1 MKNPHLRVI
10 AYATQAPA
18 QVIEISM
25 VDILTKEVGLKFIK
39 FGVVGL
45 SGVFVDFGFTYV
57 CKEWLKIQKYVSNA
71 IGFTLAASS
80 NYYLNRVWT
89 FQSNNPDVATEYGR
103 FLFISAI
110 GLLIST
116 LVLYLLVSRAR
127 FNFYFAKLLAIIVV
141 TLWNFIVN
149 LNYTFLVS

>member
-1 MKNPHLRVI
+1 
-10 AYATQAPA
+10 
-18 QVIEISM
+18 M
-25 VDILTKEVGLKFIK
+25 VDILTPEVAYKFIK
-39 FGVVGL
+39 FGIVGF
-45 SGVFVDFGFTYV
+45 SGVFVDFGFTYI

-71 IGFTLAASS
+71 IGFTIAAST

-89 FQSNNPDVATEYGR
+89 FHSQNPEIAVEYGR

-116 LVLYLLVSRAR
+116 LALYLLVTRVK

-141 TLWNFIVN
+141 TFWNFFIN
-149 LNYTFLVS
+149 LNYTFLVH

>member
-1 MKNPHLRVI
+1 
-10 AYATQAPA
+10 
-18 QVIEISM
+18 M
-25 VDILTKEVGLKFIK
+25 VNILTRDVAYKFIK
-39 FGVVGL
+39 FGIVGF
-45 SGVFVDFGFTYV
+45 SGVFVDFGFTYI

-89 FQSNNPDVATEYGR
+89 FNSNNPDVTVEYGR

-116 LVLYLLVSRAR
+116 LVLYLLVTRAK
-127 FNFYFAKLLAIIVV
+127 FNFYFAKLLAIVVV
-141 TLWNFIVN
+141 TFWNFIIN
-149 LNYTFLVS
+149 LNFTFLAS